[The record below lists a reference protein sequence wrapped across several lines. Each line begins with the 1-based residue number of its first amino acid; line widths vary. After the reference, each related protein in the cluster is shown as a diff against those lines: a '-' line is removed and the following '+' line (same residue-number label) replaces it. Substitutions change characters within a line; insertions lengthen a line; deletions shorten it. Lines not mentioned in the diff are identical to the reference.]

1 MKFSHITLLVS
12 DVAQSIA
19 FYEKAFG
26 FKTRFMHESG
36 LFAELEMEGAALH
49 FAASEAVKANL
60 PNGFQANKLSN
71 LPAGIEVCL
80 VTDDVADA
88 FAKAIEAGATAYA
101 EPNVMFWGQTTAY
114 VRDLDG
120 ILIEIGNVSW

>member
-1 MKFSHITLLVS
+1 MKFSHVTLLVS
-12 DVAQSIA
+12 DVPEAIA

-26 FKTRFMHESG
+26 FKQRFIHESG
-36 LFAELEMEGAALH
+36 LFAELEMEGMGLH

-60 PNGFQANKLSN
+60 PKGFQENHPSN
-71 LPAGIEVCL
+71 VPAGIEVCL

-101 EPNVMFWGQTTAY
+101 EPKVMFWGQTIAY

-120 ILIEIGNVSW
+120 ILIEIGNSSW